1 MELEDVWQ
9 EYRGRVRAFLQSRI
23 SNPAD
28 VDDVLQE
35 ISLKTL
41 HGLGSLKDTSRIQ
54 PWLFSIAR
62 NAVID
67 HYRGRP
73 SDTGLHP
80 DDLWHGDVEA
90 SVRQELAGCVQPFIA
105 GLPEDHARVLTAID
119 IEGRSQKVYA
129 EENGLAYST
138 LKSRVKAARTALR
151 ARFENCCR
159 VSMDVRGNLA
169 DYRLKS
175 GSCETC

>member
-1 MELEDVWQ
+1 MELDEVWQ
-9 EYRGRVRAFLQSRI
+9 EYRGRIRAFLRSRI

-62 NAVID
+62 NTIID
-67 HYRGRP
+67 HYRGR
-73 SDTGLHP
+73 STETRLHP
-80 DDLWHGDVEA
+80 ADLWHGEEEA

-105 GLPEDHARVLTAID
+105 GLPEDHARLLTAID
-119 IEGRSQKVYA
+119 IEGRPQKDYA
-129 EENGLAYST
+129 QENGLAYST
-138 LKSRVKAARTALR
+138 LKSRVKAAREALR

-159 VSMDVRGNLA
+159 LSMDARGNIA
-169 DYRLKS
+169 DYRSKT
-175 GSCETC
+175 GSCKTC